1 MARLTGNTVVTRPDT
16 LDVVALAEGDDVPGW
31 ADGLIG
37 EHLLLAEE
45 AGSGAPDESWT
56 VVELREYAKAN
67 DVDLDG
73 ATAKADILA
82 AINEA

>member
-1 MARLTGNTVVTRPDT
+1 MVGP
-16 LDVVALAEGDDVPGW
+16 VALAAGSEVPEW

-37 EHLLLAEE
+37 GHLI
-45 AGSGAPDESWT
+45 APDVPAPAEGGDGVPDASWT
-56 VVELREYAKAN
+56 VAELREYAKAN

-82 AINEA
+82 AIKG

>member
-37 EHLLLAEE
+37 EHLLLVEE

-56 VVELREYAKAN
+56 VAELREYAKAN

-82 AINEA
+82 AINGS